1 MNRNFIILI
10 ISFLVLIPVQVLVLE
25 HMALFGIGFCFLYL
39 LFMLLLPVELGHTKG
54 MAIALVLGLLVD
66 VFAATI
72 GIHAAASVLI
82 MFLRPF
88 WLKVIIPRSGFEVN
102 VLPSIANYGLIWFLI
117 YAGPLIIIYTLAFF
131 FLEAAGS
138 GLFWITLSK
147 SGLTSV
153 ISLVF
158 MIAIQYLF
166 YPKGKT

>member
-1 MNRNFIILI
+1 MNRNFIILT
-10 ISFLVLIPVQVLVLE
+10 ISLLVLIPVQVLVLE

-39 LFMLLLPVELGHTKG
+39 LFLLLLPVELGHAKA
-54 MAIALVLGLLVD
+54 MAIALVIGLLVD

-88 WLKVIIPRSGFEVN
+88 WLKIIIPRSGFEVN
-102 VLPSIANYGLIWFLI
+102 VLPSIASYGLTWFLI
-117 YAGPLIIIYTLAFF
+117 YTGPLIIIHTLAFF

-138 GLFWITLSK
+138 GLFWMTLSK

-158 MIAIQYLF
+158 MITIQYLF